1 MFQRLT
7 NISQVVY
14 LFRKA
19 SFRINNRNP
28 WRMLNNIIAGFQNPV
43 EDQTF
48 KTVSVQNFS
57 YDLTPE
63 LIG

>member
-7 NISQVVY
+7 NVSQVVY

-19 SFRINNRNP
+19 SFRVDNHR
-28 WRMLNNIIAGFQNPV
+28 RMLNNIIAGFQNPI
-43 EDQTF
+43 EDQTL
-48 KTVSVQNFS
+48 KTVSVQDFS